1 VFRLTLPITA
11 GQPIA
16 GSPLP
21 LGPDEAEV
29 ITSSVTAL
37 EADLAVVSRSDD
49 PQYPAGPV
57 R

>member
-1 VFRLTLPITA
+1 MT

-29 ITSSVTAL
+29 ITSSVTTL
-37 EADLAVVSRSDD
+37 EADLAVVSRVDD
-49 PQYPAGPV
+49 PPYPAGPV

>member
-1 VFRLTLPITA
+1 VA

-29 ITSSVTAL
+29 VTSVL
-37 EADLAVVSRSDD
+37 EADM
-49 PQYPAGPV
+49 AGGA
-57 R
+57 RG